1 MKKDIH
7 PDYKEVVF
15 QDVQSD
21 FKFLTRSTMSSD
33 ETIKWED
40 GKEYP
45 LIKVEVSSASH
56 PFYTGKKIFVDTAGR
71 VEKFNQKYKAK
82 QSAKPAAETKPVQ
95 EEPAKP
101 ASAEEVAPEVND
113 TPAVEKAKEETPKA
127 EDVKAEAPAEEAKE
141 EAPAAEEVK
150 EETPK
155 AEEVKAEAPSEEES
169 KEEAPAEEEPK
180 EETPKAEEVKEE
192 EPPAVEEVKEETP
205 KAENKEEE
213 GDKEKEN

>member
-155 AEEVKAEAPSEEES
+155 AEDVKAEAPSEEES